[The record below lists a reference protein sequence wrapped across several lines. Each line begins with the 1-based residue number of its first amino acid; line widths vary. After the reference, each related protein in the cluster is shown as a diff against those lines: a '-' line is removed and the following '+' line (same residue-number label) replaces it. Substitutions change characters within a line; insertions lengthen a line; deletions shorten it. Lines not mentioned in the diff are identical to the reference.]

1 MEIAIAPLR
10 LVVTLRPEQT
20 QMEED
25 WLITVQ
31 IFVKKKHGKNNF
43 F

>member
-20 QMEED
+20 QMEGD

-31 IFVKKKHGKNNF
+31 IFVKKKKEKIIF